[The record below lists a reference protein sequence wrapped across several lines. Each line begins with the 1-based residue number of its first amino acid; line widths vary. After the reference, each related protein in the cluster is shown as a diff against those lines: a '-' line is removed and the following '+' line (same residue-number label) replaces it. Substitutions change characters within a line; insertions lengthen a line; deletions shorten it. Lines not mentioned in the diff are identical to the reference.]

1 MAHHIYLGLG
11 SNLGDRRSF
20 LDSAISALVPA
31 LRVSRLSPIYETD
44 PWGYSDQ
51 DDFLNM
57 VVEAETDLGPKQLLV
72 FLKGIEVK
80 LGRQPRFRNG
90 PREIDID
97 ILIYDDQILNEAG
110 LRIPHPRMQERAFM
124 LVPLT
129 DLAPGL
135 SIPGLDK
142 TVAELLSNLDTSGIR
157 KLTDA
162 QQP

>member
-1 MAHHIYLGLG
+1 MAHRIYLGLG
-11 SNLGDRRSF
+11 SNLGDRKSY
-20 LDSAISALVPA
+20 LDAAISAMAPA
-31 LRVSRLSPIYETD
+31 VRASQISPIYETD
-44 PWGYSDQ
+44 PWGYNDQ

-57 VVEAETDLGPKQLLV
+57 VAEAETDLGPKQLLV
-72 FLKGIEVK
+72 RLKGIEVN

-97 ILIYDDQILNEAG
+97 ILIYDELILDEAG
-110 LRIPHPRMQERAFM
+110 LRIPHPRLPERAFM
-124 LVPLT
+124 LVPLA

-142 TVAELLSNLDTSGIR
+142 TVAELLADLDTSGIR

-162 QQP
+162 QRA